1 MLASLLVTA
10 LLSIQLRAPETLRP
24 PAAPPP
30 DGTGKF
36 QEYAYTYHLDSHVFV
51 IAFTPALPAK
61 RATVLDALKSVC
73 RDLYRP
79 GLHEGGDAAGDRA
92 ERVDVRA
99 ERFADV
105 LRARDDE
112 PGQAGRGQIAARLD
126 AVDRRARHRRRP
138 SDAGKRVDRRDL
150 LLVFEDSV

>member
-1 MLASLLVTA
+1 MLASLLLTA

-73 RDLYRP
+73 RDLYDLDFTKDLRTCYGRETTNPAKP
-79 GLHEGGDAAGDRA
+79 GEVKSL
-92 ERVDVRA
+92 RVWM
-99 ERFADV
+99 
-105 LRARDDE
+105 
-112 PGQAGRGQIAARLD
+112 P
-126 AVDRRARHRRRP
+126 
-138 SDAGKRVDRRDL
+138 
-150 LLVFEDSV
+150 

>member
-73 RDLYRP
+73 RDLYNLDFTKAETRP
-79 GLHEGGDAAGDRA
+79 GTGPNEWMFELNDLRTCYGRETTNPAKPG
-92 ERVDVRA
+92 EVKSLRVWM
-99 ERFADV
+99 
-105 LRARDDE
+105 
-112 PGQAGRGQIAARLD
+112 P
-126 AVDRRARHRRRP
+126 
-138 SDAGKRVDRRDL
+138 
-150 LLVFEDSV
+150 